1 MQIQLRLVAMGS
13 LGCDNATD
21 SRTKVF
27 DVSNAGST
35 RGLHVHYKCRNQL
48 VQKVSREAH
57 EKSLCI
63 DTLVRRDF

>member
-1 MQIQLRLVAMGS
+1 MGS

-35 RGLHVHYKCRNQL
+35 RGLHVQWVVQSSGRCLGTRKTLPLQL
-48 VQKVSREAH
+48 QVS
-57 EKSLCI
+57 KSAGPESQQRG
-63 DTLVRRDF
+63 T